1 MATEIETVVWCP
13 NCKVDK
19 YDVLRVPTG
28 NAGVYEHR
36 TNPPEK
42 SGVHKCECGANL
54 ERKA

>member
-1 MATEIETVVWCP
+1 MATEIEAVVWCP
-13 NCKVDK
+13 TCKVDK

-36 TNPPEK
+36 TNPPGK
-42 SGVHKCECGANL
+42 GGVHKCECGANL